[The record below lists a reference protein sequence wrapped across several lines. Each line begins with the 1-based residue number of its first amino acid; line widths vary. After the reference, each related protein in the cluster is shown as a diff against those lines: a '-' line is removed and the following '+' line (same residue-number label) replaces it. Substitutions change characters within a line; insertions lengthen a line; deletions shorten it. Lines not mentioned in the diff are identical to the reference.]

1 MLGGYTVVV
10 ATNNGVNLWFAML
23 ILAPLVVGLIGL
35 IVERCLIQW
44 LYGRMIDTLLATWG
58 LSLLFIGIITS
69 IFGASTSTVISPPLG
84 TVTIGEYTSSGYE
97 LFLILVVIV
106 LLALVYMTLKF
117 TSLGL
122 VARAT
127 MQNSDMSACLGI
139 STSKIYMVTFSL
151 GAAVSGL
158 AGGLL
163 VPITG
168 VLPNIGVIYIAKAFI
183 TVISGG
189 SAILAGTTS
198 ASVLLGGVNGIMS
211 YITGP
216 TFGEVALLF
225 TAIILLRLMP
235 TGITGRFFRKEPIMR
250 LYGTFN
256 GTLVIA
262 GLAIIFTLIAPSIF
276 QFFTII
282 TLTQVIGLSIL
293 ALSLA
298 LVWGFGGILCFGQS
312 AFFGIGAYAYSVA
325 AVNIGGSTGSI
336 FIAILAAAIFAAILG
351 YFCILRQ
358 SVRCLPCSDYIN
370 CLTYLIFFNAA
381 HLRSRI

>member
-1 MLGGYTVVV
+1 MDLFFSLALQILYGIANLALISLGLAIVFGMMRVINLAHGEFLMLGGYTVVV
-10 ATNNGVNLWFAML
+10 ATNNGVNIWFAML
-23 ILAPLVVGLIGL
+23 ILAPLVVGIIGL

-84 TVTIGEYTSSGYE
+84 AVTIGDYTSSGYE
-97 LFLILVVIV
+97 LFLIFVVIV
-106 LLALVYMTLKF
+106 LLILVYLTLKF

-127 MQNSDMSACLGI
+127 MQNADMAACLGI
-139 STSKIYMVTFSL
+139 STSRIYMVTFSL

-163 VPITG
+163 APITG

-211 YITGP
+211 YVTGP
-216 TFGEVALLF
+216 TFGGVALLF

-235 TGITGRFFRKEPIMR
+235 TGITGRFFRK
-250 LYGTFN
+250 
-256 GTLVIA
+256 
-262 GLAIIFTLIAPSIF
+262 S
-276 QFFTII
+276 Q
-282 TLTQVIGLSIL
+282 
-293 ALSLA
+293 
-298 LVWGFGGILCFGQS
+298 
-312 AFFGIGAYAYSVA
+312 
-325 AVNIGGSTGSI
+325 
-336 FIAILAAAIFAAILG
+336 
-351 YFCILRQ
+351 
-358 SVRCLPCSDYIN
+358 
-370 CLTYLIFFNAA
+370 
-381 HLRSRI
+381 

>member
-1 MLGGYTVVV
+1 MDLYFSLLLQIIYGVANLALISLGLAIVFGMMRVINLAHGEFLMLGGYTVVV
-10 ATNNGVNLWFAML
+10 ATNNGINIWFSIL

-84 TVTIGEYTSSGYE
+84 TITIGDYTSSGYE
-97 LFLILVVIV
+97 LFLIFVVIV
-106 LLALVYMTLKF
+106 LLFFVFLTLKF
-117 TSLGL
+117 TALGL

-127 MQNSDMSACLGI
+127 MQNSDMASCLGI
-139 STSKIYMVTFSL
+139 STSKIYMITFSL

-163 VPITG
+163 APLTG
-168 VLPNIGVIYIAKAFI
+168 VLPNIGAIYIGKAFI

-198 ASVLLGGVNGIMS
+198 ASILLGSVNGVMS
-211 YITGP
+211 YVTGP

-235 TGITGRFFRKEPIMR
+235 TGITGRFFRK
-250 LYGTFN
+250 
-256 GTLVIA
+256 
-262 GLAIIFTLIAPSIF
+262 S
-276 QFFTII
+276 Q
-282 TLTQVIGLSIL
+282 
-293 ALSLA
+293 
-298 LVWGFGGILCFGQS
+298 
-312 AFFGIGAYAYSVA
+312 
-325 AVNIGGSTGSI
+325 
-336 FIAILAAAIFAAILG
+336 
-351 YFCILRQ
+351 
-358 SVRCLPCSDYIN
+358 
-370 CLTYLIFFNAA
+370 
-381 HLRSRI
+381 